1 MPTFQPMFSKN
12 VHSRACPVVLPPQ
25 GPETQK
31 GKNSL
36 AISLVSLSLG
46 RDNKFRSQLLL
57 RLVCNAVKYII
68 IRETKIRRTTLRK
81 LCDINYFHFDR

>member
-31 GKNSL
+31 GKNYL

-46 RDNKFRSQLLL
+46 RESRSQLLL
-57 RLVCNAVKYII
+57 RLVVCNAVKYII
-68 IRETKIRRTTLRK
+68 IRETKIRRTTSKK
-81 LCDINYFHFDR
+81 LCDINNFHFDR

>member
-46 RDNKFRSQLLL
+46 RESRSQLLL
-57 RLVCNAVKYII
+57 RLVLCNTVKYII
-68 IRETKIRRTTLRK
+68 IREAKIRRTTLKK
-81 LCDINYFHFDR
+81 LRDINHFHFDR

>member
-36 AISLVSLSLG
+36 AISPVSLSLG
-46 RDNKFRSQLLL
+46 RESRSQLLL
-57 RLVCNAVKYII
+57 RLVVRNAVKYII
-68 IRETKIRRTTLRK
+68 IRETKIRRAILKK
-81 LCDINYFHFDR
+81 LCDINHFHFDG

>member
-36 AISLVSLSLG
+36 AISPVSLSLG
-46 RDNKFRSQLLL
+46 RESRSQLLL
-57 RLVCNAVKYII
+57 RLVVCNAVKYII
-68 IRETKIRRTTLRK
+68 IRETKIRRATLKK
-81 LCDINYFHFDR
+81 LCDINHFHFDG